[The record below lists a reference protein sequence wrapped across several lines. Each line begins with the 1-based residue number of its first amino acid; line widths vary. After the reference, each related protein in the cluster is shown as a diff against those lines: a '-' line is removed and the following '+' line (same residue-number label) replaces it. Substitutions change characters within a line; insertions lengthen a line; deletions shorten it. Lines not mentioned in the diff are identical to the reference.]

1 LKIDSTYYN
10 YIIAKF
16 DSLLKREIIV
26 NLLNGILQL
35 VTTVLAVLLMGI
47 LFEYLFNFTASF
59 RTLIFFSFLMMVLV
73 LIVYFV
79 ILPLVRTFLIKINNR
94 YRYASEKVAKFFP
107 QIKDEL
113 LNVMQ
118 LVNIKENTLYS
129 SGLINAAFLDVY
141 SKVQPLN
148 FDTIISF
155 DRTKKLAKVFLFFFL
170 TVLAI
175 ISFSSE
181 AQSAFMRLVNY
192 STEFIP
198 PQKFYFNV
206 IPGDANVTKG
216 EDVFIKITAS
226 GDRPSKIQFHIKDE
240 TQTSFSNET
249 LYADSLNEWTYNIRS
264 IRNNLFYFV
273 SSEGIKSKEYKIEV
287 IDRPIIQ
294 SLSLKIVPPAYSGL
308 PVVDQSDNGNITGL
322 AGSSVTLSILSSKAL
337 NSAKIIFNDTTT
349 VTMLVN
355 GKKGSGRF
363 TLRKDNSYWLNL
375 LDETKNHNLSPITY
389 SIKVLSDLPPS
400 IDMISP
406 NRNVNLSDD
415 QRLPI
420 SVKIEDDYGFSK
432 LIINYRLSASRY
444 ELPQE
449 NFTTVEIPF
458 TSGQKEQ
465 LVNHIWNLSKFNLA
479 TEDVISYYLEVFD
492 NDNFSGPKSAK
503 TGLFTVRIPSI
514 EEIFAN
520 ADKSQDMMEK
530 ELVETL
536 KEADEL
542 KKELDKISKDLKQDK
557 KDLTWQEKEKIEKT
571 MESFEKLQ
579 EKVDEIS
586 QKLEETKNELQQ
598 NNLLSEKTLEKY
610 MELQKLM
617 NEMTSEEM
625 KKTMEKLQQALQNMD
640 RKQTQEA
647 LQNMKFDEE
656 QFQKSIERT
665 LNLLKRIQ
673 IEQKMD
679 EVVRRAEDL
688 QKKQENV
695 EEQTQN
701 TNMQNQQQRNELAKK
716 QDEISKDLKKLED
729 EMKELQ
735 DKMDDFSDM
744 PNSDMEKLN
753 EEMEQQKNEE
763 LSKEASEQL
772 KNQQK
777 QNAQKSQK
785 QLSKNMQKMKQSLM
799 QMQQQMAQQNQM
811 QTLVDLM
818 KVLNNLISLSK
829 QQEELKNR
837 SQTGDQSS
845 MNSENAKEQSNLK
858 ANLEKL
864 MNQLSELS
872 QKTFAVT
879 PEMGKAL
886 GDARREMDKAIDA
899 MQNRNSNM
907 TANNQG
913 ESMKTLNEAAAMM
926 KGSMDSMMQPGGQG
940 GGMMSL
946 MQQLGKMG
954 QQQMQLNNMTQMLQQ
969 MMSGQMSPEQQG
981 QLQRLAQQQELIQK
995 SLEQLNKEA
1004 KESGKSKNLPANLQE
1019 ILNQMREVV
1028 TDMKTDNL
1036 DDNIVQKQERILSKL
1051 LDAQRSINERDFEK
1065 ERESNTGQNI
1075 TRQSPSEL
1083 NLKNRSNKDNLRNE
1097 LYKVTQ
1103 EGYSKDYEDLI
1114 KKYYESL
1121 QKIDKQ

>member
-1 LKIDSTYYN
+1 MKVDSTYY
-10 YIIAKF
+10 KF
-16 DSLLKREIIV
+16 ILNKLDNLIKRELVV
-26 NLLNGILQL
+26 NLLNGSLQL
-35 VTTVLAVLLMGI
+35 ITIITTILFTAV
-47 LFEYLFNFTASF
+47 LFEYTFDFSASI
-59 RTLIFFSFLMMVLV
+59 RTLIFYSFIIVVLV
-73 LIVYFV
+73 AMFYYLL
-79 ILPLVRTFLIKINNR
+79 LPSVKSYAFKNQ
-94 YRYASEKVAKFFP
+94 YRYQRASEKVALFFP
-107 QIKDEL
+107 QVKDEL
-113 LNVMQ
+113 LNVIQ
-118 LVNIKENTLYS
+118 LVNLQNYNLYS
-129 SGLINAAFLDVY
+129 TGLINAAFLELY
-141 SKVQPLN
+141 SKVKPLN
-148 FDTIISF
+148 FEKIISLE
-155 DRTKKLAKVFLFFFL
+155 RSKKFARISIIFI
-170 TVLAI
+170 AI
-175 ISFSSE
+175 FVTLLSLSSE
-181 AQSAFMRLVNY
+181 AKSAFSRLINY
-192 STEFIP
+192 SQEFVP
-198 PQKFYFNV
+198 PQKFHFNV
-206 IPGDANVTKG
+206 IPGDAKVTKG
-216 EDVFIKITAS
+216 NDVLIKINVE
-226 GDRPSKIQFHIKDE
+226 GDMPSKIQFHFKDE
-240 TQTSFSNET
+240 TETSFNKET
-249 LYADSLNEWTYNIRS
+249 LYADSLGGWTYNIRTV
-264 IRNNLFYFV
+264 RTNMFYFV
-273 SSEGIKSKEYKIEV
+273 SAEGIESKKYKIEV

-294 SLSLKIVPPAYSGL
+294 GLSLKIITPAYSGL
-308 PVVDQSDNGNITGL
+308 PVVEQSDNGNITGL
-322 AGSSVTLSILSSKAL
+322 TGSSVNISVLSSKL
-337 NSAKIIFNDTTT
+337 LSSAKIIFGDSTSIPLTFSDKN
-349 VTMLVN
+349 
-355 GKKGSGRF
+355 GSGRF
-363 TLRKDNSYWLNL
+363 TLRKDNSYWLSL
-375 LDETKNHNLSPITY
+375 LDEDKNENLSPITY

-400 IDMISP
+400 IDLISP
-406 NRNVNLSDD
+406 NRNVNLTDD

-420 SVKIEDDYGFSK
+420 SVKIADDYGFSK
-432 LIINYRLSASRY
+432 LVINYRLSASRY

-449 NFTTVEIPF
+449 NFTSVEIPF
-458 TSGQKEQ
+458 TQNQKEQ
-465 LVNHIWNLSKFNLA
+465 LVNYIWNLSKFNLA

-492 NDNFSGPKSAK
+492 NDTFSGYKSAK

-514 EEIFAN
+514 DEIFAN
-520 ADKSQDMMEK
+520 ADNTQDKMEK
-530 ELVETL
+530 ELIETL

-625 KKTMEKLQQALQNMD
+625 KKAMEKLQQALQNMD

-656 QFQKSIERT
+656 QFEKSIERT

-679 EVVRRAEDL
+679 EVVRRTDDL
-688 QKKQENV
+688 QKKQENL

-701 TNMQNQQQRNELAKK
+701 ANMENQQQRDELTKK

-729 EMKELQ
+729 EMNELKE
-735 DKMDDFSDM
+735 KMDDFSDM
-744 PNSDMEKLN
+744 PNSEMEKLS
-753 EEMEQQKNEE
+753 EEMDQQKNEE
-763 LSKEASEQL
+763 LSQEASEQL

-829 QQEELKNR
+829 QQEELKTR

-845 MNSENAKEQSNLK
+845 MNPENAKQQSNLK

-872 QKTFAVT
+872 QRTFAVT
-879 PEMGKAL
+879 PEMGKSL

-913 ESMKTLNEAAAMM
+913 ESMKSLNEAAAMM
-926 KGSMDSMMQPGGQG
+926 KSSMDNMMQPGGQG

-954 QQQMQLNNMTQMLQQ
+954 QQQMQLNNKTQMLQQ

-1004 KESGKSKNLPANLQE
+1004 RESGKSKSLPANLQE

-1065 ERESNTGQNI
+1065 ERESNTGDNL

-1083 NLKNRSNKDNLRNE
+1083 NLNKRRNKDNLKDE
-1097 LYKVTQ
+1097 LNKAIQ

-1114 KKYYESL
+1114 KKYYEML
-1121 QKIDKQ
+1121 QKLPK